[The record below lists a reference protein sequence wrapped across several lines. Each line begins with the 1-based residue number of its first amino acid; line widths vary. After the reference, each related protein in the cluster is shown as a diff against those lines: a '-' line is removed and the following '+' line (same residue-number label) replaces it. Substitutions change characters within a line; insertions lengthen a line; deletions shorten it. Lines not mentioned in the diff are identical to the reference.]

1 MNMPDLQTILTTL
14 IVAACAS
21 YVLRKV
27 FFKKTPPGGSNA
39 TRTGTCGDCS
49 ACSRCGGCH

>member
-1 MNMPDLQTILTTL
+1 MSQQTLQLIITAL
-14 IVAACAS
+14 IVAACAV

-27 FFKKTPPGGSNA
+27 FFKKAPPRSSGA

-49 ACSRCGGCH
+49 ACGRCGGCH

>member
-1 MNMPDLQTILTTL
+1 MNQQTLQLIITAL
-14 IVAACAS
+14 IVAACAV

-27 FFKKTPPGGSNA
+27 FFKKAPPRSSGA
-39 TRTGTCGDCS
+39 TRAGTCGDCS